1 MASAAESTSNERPDD
16 AEAALVRRARDRS
29 EEAWAEIYDA
39 HYTKLFRYCYA
50 RCGNEHTAAELA
62 SSVFLEALEGI
73 DKFVY
78 RGRPL
83 LAWLYRIARNL
94 VSDHLRKRQRESA
107 ALEEAVVLLEP
118 NDPGPASEVGNR
130 EDVRTALDQLT
141 EDQQQVLTLR
151 FYADFTTAEIAGAME
166 RSERAVYSLEVRA
179 LAALRRVLEPA
190 SSAEESRGVA

>member
-1 MASAAESTSNERPDD
+1 MASAFESTSSERSGD
-16 AEAALVRRARDRS
+16 AEATLVRRAQGHS

-39 HYTKLFRYCYA
+39 HYAKLFRYCYA
-50 RCGNEHTAAELA
+50 RCGSEHTAAELA
-62 SSVFLEALEGI
+62 SSVFLAALEGI

-78 RGRPL
+78 RGTPL

-94 VSDHLRKRQRESA
+94 VSDHLRRRQRESA

-118 NDPGPASEVGNR
+118 HDPGPASEVGDR
-130 EDVRTALDQLT
+130 EDVQTALEQLT

-151 FYADFTTAEIAGAME
+151 FYADFTTVEIANAME

-179 LAALRRVLEPA
+179 LAALRRVLEPP
-190 SSAEESRGVA
+190 SSAEEGRGVA